1 MISVQ
6 TRFAFVARENR
17 CAPATS
23 AGQAFSGSCS
33 SGKDAGPSSQERR
46 FESGRELQQA
56 RRQVGPRHGIL
67 IPASAGSNPAA
78 LTNAHRGAS
87 AGKGPALIRPERRIR
102 PPHQR
107 PFFEASTLSD
117 FVYQLRRSV
126 VDRENAGQHRE
137 SGPTSFRFC
146 TGVKLKWTSVGL
158 QNRRLQVRG
167 LPLLPVSVIS
177 CRVTNR
183 RRMGQP
189 ANITVENRVNMGIAS
204 RGPCGPVLHLCG
216 FWDDILG
223 HQMSVP
229 FGFAWAF
236 RPVTP
241 EVVSSSPSLAPIIS
255 MT

>member
-1 MISVQ
+1 MISAQ

-33 SGKDAGPSSQERR
+33 SGKDAGPSSQGRR

-102 PPHQR
+102 PPHPR
-107 PFFEASTLSD
+107 PSFEASTLPD

-137 SGPTSFRFC
+137 SGPTSFRFDFLH
-146 TGVKLKWTSVGL
+146 GSEAQVDE
-158 QNRRLQVRG
+158 RRPPKPKAAGSR
-167 LPLLPVSVIS
+167 PALLPVSVI
-177 CRVTNR
+177 R
-183 RRMGQP
+183 
-189 ANITVENRVNMGIAS
+189 AAS
-204 RGPCGPVLHLCG
+204 PTAEGS
-216 FWDDILG
+216 D
-223 HQMSVP
+223 
-229 FGFAWAF
+229 
-236 RPVTP
+236 
-241 EVVSSSPSLAPIIS
+241 SPR
-255 MT
+255 T